1 MALDFHLEN
10 TCSGEAAGWEARRGR
25 GRDGRRG
32 KHSGGPSLPPP
43 HPSHPPA
50 GRKGFPV
57 AQLIKSLP
65 AVRETWVW
73 FLGWEDL
80 PGKIS
85 WRRARLPTPI
95 FRPGEFLGL
104 YSPWAGRKELKS
116 RFVGGSAPERCLC
129 VKFNHHG
136 LGSLHFSDSFI
147 YN

>member
-73 FLGWEDL
+73 VLGWEDL
-80 PGKIS
+80 LEKSKATHSDIPAWRIS
-85 WRRARLPTPI
+85 WTLQSMGWQKGT
-95 FRPGEFLGL
+95 E
-104 YSPWAGRKELKS
+104 KS